1 MADELVRRNEEI
13 MRKLAWYRGYLTGF
27 VAVFD
32 RETRRRA
39 EEEIKEFQRSLE
51 EQLEGIRRVLGGEE
65 GRGR

>member
-1 MADELVRRNEEI
+1 MADELIRRNEEI

-32 RETRRRA
+32 SETRRKA
-39 EEEIKEFQRSLE
+39 EKEIKEFRRDLE
-51 EQLEGIRRVLGGEE
+51 EQLGAIRRVLGGEE